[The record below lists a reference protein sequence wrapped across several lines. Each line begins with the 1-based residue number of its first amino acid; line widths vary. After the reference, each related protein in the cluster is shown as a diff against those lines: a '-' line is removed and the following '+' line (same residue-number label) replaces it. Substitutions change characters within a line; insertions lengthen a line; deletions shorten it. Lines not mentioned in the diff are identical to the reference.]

1 MLSHNQY
8 HYSFAPWIPVRNWGN
23 INYSLGHVHKGAD
36 WFRINGIRE
45 KRRSI
50 GTLLTPKHGLV
61 SYVIIRTV
69 SEWPQ
74 IHYLV
79 KSMARVF
86 SISHRGIK
94 PSNIPIILTE
104 NLQSAQQQRANSS
117 S

>member
-1 MLSHNQY
+1 MDSCTE
-8 HYSFAPWIPVRNWGN
+8 
-23 INYSLGHVHKGAD
+23 LGEYQLFLGTRTQGGGLVSNKWD
-36 WFRINGIRE
+36 SR